1 MRLSDPVGDML
12 TRIRNAFMRKKD
24 TVVVPKSRF
33 KKDILDTLIRNNFVE
48 SYEEGDRDLTVKL
61 RYYQGNSV
69 ITTIKRVSK
78 PSIQHYISS
87 SSLMSLSNR
96 LGIYIVT
103 TSKGVLS
110 HKEAKDLNV
119 GGKIIAFIE

>member
-12 TRIRNAFMRKKD
+12 TRIRNAYMRKKE
-24 TVVVPKSRF
+24 TVVVPKSTF
-33 KKDILDTLIRNNFVE
+33 KKNILDTLVRNRFIE
-48 SYEEGDRDLTVKL
+48 KFEEVDRDFIVTL
-61 RYYQGNSV
+61 RYYQGQSV
-69 ITTIKRVSK
+69 IRTIKRVSK

-87 SSLMSLSNR
+87 SSLMSLSNK

-119 GGKIIAFIE
+119 GGKIIAFVE

>member
-119 GGKIIAFIE
+119 GGKIIAFVE